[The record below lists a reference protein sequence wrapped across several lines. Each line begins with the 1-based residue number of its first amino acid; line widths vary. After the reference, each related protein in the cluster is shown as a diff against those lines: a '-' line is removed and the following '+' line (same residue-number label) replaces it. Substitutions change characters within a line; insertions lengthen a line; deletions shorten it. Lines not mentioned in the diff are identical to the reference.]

1 MQVTMFMSVENVAK
15 SLDVSETTIKRL
27 ISAGKLSAVRVG
39 RQLRVSTDDLIR
51 YINSSKIEA

>member
-39 RQLRVSTDDLIR
+39 RQLRISPDDLIK
-51 YINSSKIEA
+51 YVNQSKIEA